1 MNLKGR
7 LRSLERA
14 MAVGQACPVCRYG
27 EGMPPKMN
35 VTFDDVKGSAT
46 CAGCGRPLVLK
57 VQMWP
62 DGTGEGESAR

>member
-1 MNLKGR
+1 MNLKSR
-7 LRSLERA
+7 LRSLERTA
-14 MAVGQACPVCRYG
+14 AVGEQCLVCGYGDGVPVKLR
-27 EGMPPKMN
+27 